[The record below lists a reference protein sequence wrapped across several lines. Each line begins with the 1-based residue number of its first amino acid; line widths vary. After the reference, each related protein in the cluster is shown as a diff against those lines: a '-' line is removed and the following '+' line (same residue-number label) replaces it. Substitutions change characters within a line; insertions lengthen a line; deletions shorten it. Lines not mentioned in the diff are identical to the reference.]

1 MPNLDTIFDYGKKHN
16 QRTTM
21 KKIFTLLAA
30 AFAAIM
36 LTACAG
42 TAPVAAGINDGQDIR
57 IFTTDNTDG
66 QITTATIEAAF
77 SQAGFAIDGNNNM
90 NAPFK
95 PRFGKTYYETY
106 HLFTVH
112 SPKHVLALVKQ
123 YPSIGLLSPLSMSIY
138 SNDEKKTMNISS
150 LTLRGMSRIT
160 QIPMS
165 NPDLISYAK
174 FLEEALAKA
183 LPGGKFQK
191 LSYKNM
197 ADMSQSL
204 ATTFEVEFEGD
215 DADARRDA
223 KDDFEAEFEGEL
235 EPIGFLFPGFVDL
248 NSEFTEGGYTEF
260 EFYDTYSICK
270 LDVIYPIHQKHP
282 EVGAFAPCTF
292 HIYKYKTDP
301 KVYMGF
307 PSVDNWITATD
318 LDIEDKK
325 TFGTLIEAQKL
336 IEDIVK
342 EITE

>member
-1 MPNLDTIFDYGKKHN
+1 
-16 QRTTM
+16 
-21 KKIFTLLAA
+21 
-30 AFAAIM
+30 
-36 LTACAG
+36 
-42 TAPVAAGINDGQDIR
+42 
-57 IFTTDNTDG
+57 
-66 QITTATIEAAF
+66 
-77 SQAGFAIDGNNNM
+77 
-90 NAPFK
+90 
-95 PRFGKTYYETY
+95 
-106 HLFTVH
+106 
-112 SPKHVLALVKQ
+112 
-123 YPSIGLLSPLSMSIY
+123 MSIY

-160 QIPMS
+160 QIPMD

-183 LPGGKFQK
+183 LPGGEFQK

-342 EITE
+342 DITN